1 MERLKY
7 MKDSLMNCVQ
17 SKMGNLENVN
27 TDELGAAI
35 DMIKDLEEAIYYHTI
50 TKAMEGDKHSS
61 SRYMEKDQGKMYY
74 REMPMRDKEYP
85 IEFRDYR
92 DGKSPMSRRMYME
105 SKELHKGK
113 EVRVKELDKYM
124 HELTNDIMEMIED
137 SSPEEKQ
144 MLQDKISTLAHK
156 IV

>member
-1 MERLKY
+1 
-7 MKDSLMNCVQ
+7 
-17 SKMGNLENVN
+17 MGNLENVN

-50 TKAMEGDKHSS
+50 TKAMEGDKYSS
-61 SRYMEKDQGKMYY
+61 SRHMEKDQGKMYY

-85 IEFRDYR
+85 IDFRDYR

-105 SKELHKGK
+105 SKELHKDK

-124 HELTNDIMEMIED
+124 HELTDDIMEMIED
-137 SSPEEKQ
+137 SSLEEKQ
-144 MLQDKISTLAHK
+144 ML
-156 IV
+156 